1 MSYKSAHKRKIKAKK
16 FGRHLVRYT
25 VHCVGDPL
33 FMKRPGTGKNKVHT
47 KVIGIMSKGKS
58 GSSILERI
66 KQQDLADGGNRLEQ
80 VIYR

>member
-1 MSYKSAHKRKIKAKK
+1 M
-16 FGRHLVRYT
+16 
-25 VHCVGDPL
+25 
-33 FMKRPGTGKNKVHT
+33 HT